1 MKNLVLLQLQLEID
15 GYESH
20 LYQWYLRLIIPIG
33 LYCISRRSRMFSQ
46 AFICVVEGI
55 ALSNVSLR
63 QDGTST
69 I

>member
-15 GYESH
+15 GYESQ
-20 LYQWYLRLIIPIG
+20 LYEWYLRLIIPIG
-33 LYCISRRSRMFSQ
+33 LFCIKKLQNVFSGI
-46 AFICVVEGI
+46 ICVFEGK